1 MPELSTLP
9 WSSTSAA
16 TPVPSHLL
24 RVRVRTRV
32 RTRVRAR
39 VSARARV
46 GVKARVR
53 VRIRVRSVPSHQT
66 SLKAGCA
73 PG

>member
-24 RVRVRTRV
+24 RVRA

-46 GVKARVR
+46 GVKARARVR
-53 VRIRVRSVPSHQT
+53 VRVRSVPSHQT